1 MQTNSGTLKA
11 LANPEIALLA
21 AVAGLILVAVA
32 APAVV
37 QPVHQHAFADQR
49 LWLGIPFAGDV
60 LSNLAFALWAVV
72 GWLRLRTWMQSTST
86 PMAHKPA
93 QVKVQVQQA
102 LVALFFVG
110 LLATALG
117 STYYHWQ
124 PENAGLALDRLGMVV
139 AFAGLIGL
147 AAAGRISDMAGICMA
162 GAVLLVL
169 GPASIG
175 VWLVSANILPW
186 VVLQAGGMALIVG
199 LAFVKPLPGAL
210 PIRWGWVIAI
220 YAVAKVF
227 EHYDHAVLEATQQL
241 LSGHSIKHTIAACA
255 AWPVVAGLGR
265 GALSG
270 TASFKKAPTTYFQ
283 ASNVT

>member
-11 LANPEIALLA
+11 LAKPEIALLA
-21 AVAGLILVAVA
+21 AVAGLILVAIA

-37 QPVHQHAFADQR
+37 QPLHQHAFADQR

-93 QVKVQVQQA
+93 QVQQA
-102 LVALFFVG
+102 LVALFFTG
-110 LLATALG
+110 LLATTAG
-117 STYYHWQ
+117 SIYYHWQ

-147 AAAGRISDMAGICMA
+147 AAAGRISDKAGICMA

-175 VWLVSANILPW
+175 AWLVSANILPW